1 MEKAGNADIL
11 SRRLST
17 VKVVVDLLNHEL
29 DLNKADKVVNLER
42 ERLDAAVTTLE
53 MYVGDVETALR
64 GGLGDERRVV
74 ENTRTT
80 ASRVN

>member
-1 MEKAGNADIL
+1 MEKAGSSDLL

-29 DLNKADKVVNLER
+29 GLGKSDKVINIER

-53 MYVGDVETALR
+53 MYIGDVEGVLR
-64 GGLGDERRVV
+64 GGHDDRRLV
-74 ENTRTT
+74 ETVRPT